1 MRLKCDIETALKTN
15 KQNRIQCTPFI
26 IRLHDILKQYQQ
38 LSNYPRSQARCCLHF
53 YDAFF
58 YKKSFLKNFQR
69 HLAPTLSTIIFFI
82 THIAEIPQQHVLHVL
97 CFLCNKDM
105 ERKSYRHQVL
115 HKTHLD
121 KDFQQIED
129 KIHDRQLITL
139 VTSYLNIEVTLTPQQ
154 QQKEAEDFKR
164 LFNELDNITLECEP
178 LDRDY
183 TQPLVNFK

>member
-1 MRLKCDIETALKTN
+1 
-15 KQNRIQCTPFI
+15 
-26 IRLHDILKQYQQ
+26 
-38 LSNYPRSQARCCLHF
+38 
-53 YDAFF
+53 
-58 YKKSFLKNFQR
+58 
-69 HLAPTLSTIIFFI
+69 
-82 THIAEIPQQHVLHVL
+82 
-97 CFLCNKDM
+97 M
-105 ERKSYRHQVL
+105 ERKSYRHHVL

-139 VTSYLNIEVTLTPQQ
+139 VTSYLNIEVILTPQQ